1 MSDTK
6 RRTGIFYTKDPAGVA
21 MFWRGKEVYRYKN
34 VDELV
39 AAHMK
44 AVGDM
49 HKAQEDS
56 LQRKI
61 ASQYT
66 PTQQEE

>member
-1 MSDTK
+1 M
-6 RRTGIFYTKDPAGVA
+6 A
-21 MFWRGKEVYRYKN
+21 MFWRGKEVYRYKD

-39 AAHMK
+39 ATHMK
-44 AVGDM
+44 AVGDL